1 MLTLYD
7 AARCPYCA
15 RVRIALA
22 DKEIGY
28 ETVEVDLDRRPDWL
42 IELNPPAGRVPVLED
57 GGFVLPESATIMEY
71 LEERFPELPLLP
83 PDPADRAVARLWI
96 ERFDRFGDPY
106 YDLYFKRPPGSI
118 ERLEAAILA
127 LDQRLEVVPFL
138 GGGEY
143 GLADVAY
150 IPWVIRAE
158 TRLGLDLAPFAALCA
173 WRERLLERAAIA
185 AEREVVLA
193 L

>member
-1 MLTLYD
+1 MR
-7 AARCPYCA
+7 ASGSS
-15 RVRIALA
+15 VSIA
-22 DKEIGY
+22 
-28 ETVEVDLDRRPDWL
+28 
-42 IELNPPAGRVPVLED
+42 
-57 GGFVLPESATIMEY
+57 SATPTTTSTSSA
-71 LEERFPELPLLP
+71 L
-83 PDPADRAVARLWI
+83 
-96 ERFDRFGDPY
+96 
-106 YDLYFKRPPGSI
+106 PGSI

-173 WRERLLERAAIA
+173 WRDRLLERAAIA